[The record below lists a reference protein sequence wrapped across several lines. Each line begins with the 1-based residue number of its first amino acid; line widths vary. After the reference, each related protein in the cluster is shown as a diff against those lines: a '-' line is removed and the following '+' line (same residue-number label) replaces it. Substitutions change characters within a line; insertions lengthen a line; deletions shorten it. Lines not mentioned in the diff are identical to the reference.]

1 MYRGSDPKRGLT
13 PYTPYTPTEDIT
25 MAMTEQAMTEQEA
38 YDSLAGFIQD
48 YIYEKKWEHLN
59 PLQIASIEALQE
71 MDHNLLLMAG
81 TAQGKTE
88 AAFLPA
94 ISRISQE
101 DTSGIGI
108 LYISPLKAL
117 INDQFIRIEDMLR
130 GQEIAITKW
139 HGDSSVYR
147 KEKLMEDPRGILQMT
162 PESLEAMFCCHA
174 ERIRPLFENLAFVV
188 IDEIHF
194 FINDQRGIQL
204 LALLERIQRL
214 ADCRPVRIGL
224 SATIQNP
231 ETAVAFLNTGSPYE
245 GKVLFYKAG
254 NHHVT
259 CSVTATR
266 IGKVEYPE
274 RYFKK
279 ILKHTKGK
287 RSLLFT
293 HSRMQCEKIISGVR
307 EMALAYH
314 LPDIYYVHHG
324 SISKGS
330 REETEKIMKQESG
343 PILTGTTLTLELG
356 IDIGDL
362 DQVIQATDPPSI
374 SSMVQRLGRS
384 GRRTGRSAISFQL
397 RHREDKGDLKKLD
410 LSLVRSIA
418 MIELYFRSQHM
429 EESRMPRYPFRFL
442 LHTILSLI
450 CEKGCLQPH
459 QLAAYVLEMA
469 VFKHISQEQLR
480 DILVHLIDLDVLT
493 QYEDAALGLSDR
505 GEEIVDNLN
514 FYAVFDAEVAMS
526 VYHNGVEIGMVER
539 AYRPGNVFYLAG
551 RSWEVTECH
560 MDSQRIEVVE
570 THISEEEEA
579 SIPFAGYGSM
589 ETDFQVMEKI
599 HQILSDESE
608 YAYVDEEAKGVIET
622 LREKAVRYGIKEGLH
637 MDRNTGDLL
646 WFPVAGTR
654 TITTLYHILRAH
666 DLRCEEIY
674 CREILFGIRLKGES
688 PGHLLGIC
696 RTLAG
701 EEVLIDNAYAA
712 RSMKYHGKY
721 FNLLPDHIRAKEIL
735 EDLLDLEGA
744 RRLMAGMNS
753 V

>member
-1 MYRGSDPKRGLT
+1 MS
-13 PYTPYTPTEDIT
+13 
-25 MAMTEQAMTEQEA
+25 MTEQEA
-38 YDSLAGFIQD
+38 YDSLAGFIQK
-48 YIYEKKWEHLN
+48 YIYDKKWEHLN
-59 PLQIASIEALQE
+59 PLQIATIEALQE

-94 ISRISQE
+94 ISMICRESRP
-101 DTSGIGI
+101 GIGI

-130 GQEIAITKW
+130 GQDIAITKW

-174 ERIRPLFENLAFVV
+174 ERIRPLFENLSIVV

-194 FINDQRGIQL
+194 FINDQRGVQL
-204 LALLERIQRL
+204 MALLERIGRL
-214 ADCRPVRIGL
+214 AGCQPVRIGL

-231 ETAVAFLNTGSPYE
+231 SAAIDFLNTGSPFE
-245 GKVLFYKAG
+245 GKVLSYQAG

-259 CSVTATR
+259 CSLTATR

-314 LPDIYYVHHG
+314 LPDIYHVHHG

-397 RHREDKGDLKKLD
+397 RHREDKGELKKLD
-410 LSLVRSIA
+410 LSVVRSIA
-418 MIELYFRSQHM
+418 MIELYFRSRHM
-429 EESRMPRYPFRFL
+429 EESRMSRFPFRFL
-442 LHTILSLI
+442 VHTVLSLI

-469 VFKHISQEQLR
+469 VFQYISREQLK
-480 DILVHLIDLDVLT
+480 DLLVHLIDLDVLT

-514 FYAVFDAEVAMS
+514 FYAVFDAEIAMS
-526 VYHNGVEIGMVER
+526 VFHNGVEIGMVER

-551 RSWEVTECH
+551 RSWEVKECH
-560 MDSQRIEVVE
+560 MESQQIEVVE

-579 SIPFAGYGSM
+579 SAPFAGYGSM
-589 ETDFQVMEKI
+589 ETDYPVMKKI
-599 HQILSDESE
+599 HEILSDESE
-608 YAYVDEEAKGVIET
+608 FAYVDEEAKGVIET
-622 LREKAVRYGIKEGLH
+622 LREKAVRYGITEGLH
-637 MDRNTGDLL
+637 TDRSTGDLL
-646 WFPVAGTR
+646 WFPMAGTR

-666 DLRCEEIY
+666 DVPCEEIY
-674 CREILFGIRLKGES
+674 CREILFGIRVKRES
-688 PGHLLGIC
+688 RSHFQALC
-696 RTLAG
+696 QTLSR

-721 FNLLPDHIRAKEIL
+721 FNLLPDHLRAREIL
-735 EDLLDLEGA
+735 EDLLNLEGA
-744 RRLMAGMNS
+744 RNVLAGLDQDYDPYLIR
-753 V
+753 